1 MTVSLLQHCK
11 DAGQADT
18 YIVEHPEE
26 EEGEETKTKRARET
40 DTKSWIWAERKH
52 HFWEIEKVQL
62 SAVSADANGR
72 FQDINED

>member
-1 MTVSLLQHCK
+1 MTLTNSGSESEKPENMTVSLLQHCK

-40 DTKSWIWAERKH
+40 DTKS
-52 HFWEIEKVQL
+52 
-62 SAVSADANGR
+62 
-72 FQDINED
+72 